1 MKNRNKKNNDDIYNN
16 DKFPINP
23 ISNLQ
28 YSFPEAKESENKVH
42 HFY

>member
-1 MKNRNKKNNDDIYNN
+1 MDENNKNKDGLYNN

-23 ISNLQ
+23 VTNLQ
-28 YSFPEAKESENKVH
+28 YSFPTQKNSKNKVH